1 MVRFCSEAIMGAM
14 DTTPEKDLVSEIE
27 DADPADAVEPA
38 EALADE
44 LESSLAVEEGETPEP
59 SPS

>member
-1 MVRFCSEAIMGAM
+1 MGAM